1 MRHGI
6 IGTHIATNQPV
17 EIELNEWEVHYV
29 MQSTDGWD
37 TAMEKGEDRTGIR
50 VIGAI
55 DIDGLGRDGSKRVCH

>member
-37 TAMEKGEDRTGIR
+37 TAMEMVEDRTGIR

-55 DIDGLGRDGSKRVCH
+55 DIDWLVLDGIKRVFH